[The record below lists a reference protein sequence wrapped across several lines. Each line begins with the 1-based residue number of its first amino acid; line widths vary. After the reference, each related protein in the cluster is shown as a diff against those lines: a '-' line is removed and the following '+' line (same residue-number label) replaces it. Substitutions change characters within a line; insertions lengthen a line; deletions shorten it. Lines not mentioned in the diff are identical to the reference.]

1 MSTAA
6 PLFSFAGVVK
16 PYGVS
21 EPLRITRLDFA
32 PGDRLVLSGLDA
44 LAGEMFMHVL
54 TGAALPETGRVEVF
68 GRATSEIATDTEWL
82 TALDRFGLVSNRA
95 VLLDQSTIAQNLALP
110 LTLSIDPMSSDVRA
124 QVDRMAADVGLS
136 ADRLDHLAGT
146 MTVEERMR
154 AHLARAIALAPDVV
168 LLEHPTVTL
177 GDGGAAFG
185 ETLRALGEARGLAWL
200 AISDDEAFARA
211 SGGRTLRLNPST
223 GDLRPAGGFWRRWF
237 TS

>member
-1 MSTAA
+1 VSTAA
-6 PLFSFAGVVK
+6 PLFSFDRVVK
-16 PYGVS
+16 PFGAS
-21 EPLRITRLDFA
+21 EPLRIARLDFA
-32 PGDRLVLSGLDA
+32 AGDRVVLSGLDP
-44 LAGEMFMHVL
+44 LAAEMFMHVL
-54 TGAALPETGRVEVF
+54 TGAALPEAGRVEVF
-68 GRATSEIATDTEWL
+68 GRATSEIATDTDWL
-82 TALDRFGLVSNRA
+82 AALDRFGLVSNRA

-110 LTLSIDPMSSDVRA
+110 LTLSIDPMAPDVRA
-124 QVDRMAADVGLS
+124 QVERMAADVGL
-136 ADRLDHLAGT
+136 APDRLDQPAGT

-177 GDGGAAFG
+177 GEGGAAFG
-185 ETLRALGEARGLAWL
+185 VTLRALGEARGLAWL